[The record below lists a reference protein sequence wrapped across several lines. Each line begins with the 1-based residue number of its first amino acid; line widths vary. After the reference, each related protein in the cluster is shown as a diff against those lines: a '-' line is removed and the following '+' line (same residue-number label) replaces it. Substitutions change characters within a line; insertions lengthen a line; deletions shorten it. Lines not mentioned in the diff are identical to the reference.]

1 MKNYIKYSIL
11 FLIPIVLLSSKCK
24 DKEPVIRT
32 LKGRLM
38 NNCTVPYANGLV
50 KLRNNTGGG
59 ASFSED
65 INGNKDFYTDSN
77 GYFEINYKSRGT
89 LGTLYAPYKA
99 IERITINNEELV
111 FDIGEV
117 NLNGTVNFVIKLE
130 VNNPYTENDTLYV
143 PDYNFITDV
152 WAQIAIP
159 GPFEDMVVDTII
171 NRPFF
176 TYPII
181 YGQVEESYISYFQ
194 TTTQQNTTIYFDTP
208 FCDSSFAEAI
218 ITLD

>member
-1 MKNYIKYSIL
+1 MKNYIKHSIL
-11 FLIPIVLLSSKCK
+11 FLIPLVLLSSKCK

-50 KLRNNTGGG
+50 KLRNNKGGG

-65 INGNKDFYTDSN
+65 INGNIDFYTDEN

-99 IERITINNEELV
+99 IERIPINNEELV

-130 VNNPYTENDTLYV
+130 VNNAYTENDTMFV
-143 PDYNFITDV
+143 PDYNSTTDA

-159 GPFEDMVVDTII
+159 GPFQDMIIDTIV

-176 TYPII
+176 TYPIT
-181 YGQVEESYISYFQ
+181 YNAVPKSYISYFL
-194 TTTQQNTTIYFDTP
+194 TTTQLNTTIYFDTP
-208 FCDSSFAEAI
+208 FCNNGFAEAI